1 MPAKFFRTMV
11 LLLCILLLPGCQR
24 DKALTEEEIASIEAI
39 FYRENSRAFT
49 CMLLSSEYAAPQ
61 EIDLGW
67 LFREGVPNG
76 DGWGY
81 PVSEEELAALRPI
94 VGEEDWPYYM
104 EADHTKIPRQVMDE
118 LLRQYLGLGLEE
130 TDQIGL
136 DDLIYLPE
144 YDAYYG
150 AARDTQMV
158 IPDITSGVRR
168 EDGTLE
174 LRYHY
179 EWTFQEDDT
188 HVMVLRPTE
197 DGYLFVS
204 NLPIEKA
211 VPEHSH

>member
-11 LLLCILLLPGCQR
+11 LLLCTLLLPGCQR
-24 DKALTEEEIASIEAI
+24 DKALTEEEISSIEAI
-39 FYRENSRAFT
+39 FDQKNGPVFT
-49 CMLLSSEYAAPQ
+49 CMLMSSEYATPQ
-61 EIDLGW
+61 EINLGW
-67 LFREGVPNG
+67 LFREGVPVG
-76 DGWGY
+76 DVWGY

-94 VGEEDWPYYM
+94 IGEERYQFFLD
-104 EADHTKIPRQVMDE
+104 ADSYKTPRHVMDE
-118 LLRQYLGLGLEE
+118 LLRQYLGIGLEE

-136 DDLIYLPE
+136 NMLTYLPE

-179 EWTFQEDDT
+179 EWSFQEDDT

-204 NLPIEKA
+204 NLPIE
-211 VPEHSH
+211 

>member
-1 MPAKFFRTMV
+1 MSAKFFRTMV

-24 DKALTEEEIASIEAI
+24 DEALTEEEIASIEAI
-39 FYRENSRAFT
+39 FRRENSRAFT
-49 CMLLSSEYAAPQ
+49 CMLLSSEYATPQ

-81 PVSEEELAALRPI
+81 PVSEEELAALRSI
-94 VGEEDWPYYM
+94 IGEERYQFFL
-104 EADHTKIPRQVMDE
+104 EADSYKTPRQVMDE
-118 LLRQYLGLGLEE
+118 LLRQYLGMGLEE
-130 TDQIGL
+130 TDQVGL
-136 DDLIYLPE
+136 DRLTYLPE

-179 EWTFQEDDT
+179 EWSSQEDDT

-204 NLPIEKA
+204 NLPIE
-211 VPEHSH
+211 